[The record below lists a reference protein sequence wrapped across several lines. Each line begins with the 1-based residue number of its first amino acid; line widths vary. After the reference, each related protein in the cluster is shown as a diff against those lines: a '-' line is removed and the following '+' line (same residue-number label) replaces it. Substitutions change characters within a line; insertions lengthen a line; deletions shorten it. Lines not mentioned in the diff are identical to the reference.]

1 MIDRTLNYGR
11 HVLERFLM
19 NRGFAN
25 SALDIGAGHGD
36 DLATVA
42 ALYPSARLHAIECYP
57 PYIQELKG
65 RGVDVAPIDI
75 ERDTFPYEA
84 QSLDVIV
91 ANQILEHTK
100 EIFWILDQCS
110 RTLRVGGSLLIGV
123 PNLAALHNRILLAL
137 GRQPS
142 PLKNHSAHI
151 RGYTKPDMKA
161 LFALAWPGGYV
172 LQGFGGSNFY
182 PFPPLLAKPLARA
195 LPSMAASIFFHFVKQ
210 KPYNGE
216 FLKYPAD
223 QKLET
228 NFFLGSQA

>member
-19 NRGFAN
+19 NRGFVN

-42 ALYPSARLHAIECYP
+42 ALYPRATLHAIECCP
-57 PYIQELKG
+57 MYIQELQSKQ
-65 RGVDVAPIDI
+65 VSVASLNI
-75 ERDTFPYEA
+75 EQDKFPYET
-84 QSLDVIV
+84 QSLDVIL

-110 RTLRVGGSLLIGV
+110 HALRVGGSLMVGV

-137 GRQPS
+137 GQQPS
-142 PLKNHSAHI
+142 PLKNNSAHV

-161 LFALAWPGGYV
+161 LLASAWSEGYA

-182 PFPPLLAKPLARA
+182 PFPPVLAKPLARA
-195 LPSMAASIFFHFVKQ
+195 FPSMAASIFFHFVKQ
-210 KPYNGE
+210 KPYQGE
-216 FLKYPAD
+216 FLRYPVEM
-223 QKLET
+223 KLET
-228 NFFLGSQA
+228 NFFLGR